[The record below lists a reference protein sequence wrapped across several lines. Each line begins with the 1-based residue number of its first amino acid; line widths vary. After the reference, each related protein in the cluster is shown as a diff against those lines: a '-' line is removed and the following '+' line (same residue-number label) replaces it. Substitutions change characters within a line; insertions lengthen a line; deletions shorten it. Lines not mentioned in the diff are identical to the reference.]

1 MQWRYKGEGALQ
13 FYMMTPDGVQM
24 LHTTGS
30 NDESSIGRQ
39 CCPLGFFGRVRNIL
53 LASLDNKM
61 DT

>member
-1 MQWRYKGEGALQ
+1 
-13 FYMMTPDGVQM
+13 MMTPDGVQM

-30 NDESSIGRQ
+30 DDVSSIRRQ
-39 CCPLGFFGRVRNIL
+39 DCPLGFLGKVRNIL